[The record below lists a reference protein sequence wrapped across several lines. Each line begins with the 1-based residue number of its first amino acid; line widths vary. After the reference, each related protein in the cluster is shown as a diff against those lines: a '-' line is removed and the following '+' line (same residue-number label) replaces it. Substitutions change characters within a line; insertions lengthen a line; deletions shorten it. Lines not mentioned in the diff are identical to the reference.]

1 MRAVMKRIVA
11 FFALLGPLTAS
22 VARAEDV
29 PSSRQGAVYAVGV
42 GAAWMLRQDY
52 ASRLFHRFYPELSG
66 YRYDN
71 LTGSLWLRTGLRG
84 GYAWTQP
91 DMTVSVQIQE
101 RDFMWGGELG
111 LALNW
116 YVVPILAVGAQQIV
130 RKTTLEVAPPV
141 TASRDRI
148 SGSETLNLGFVHAGV
163 AFPVAGD
170 LINIEPWGR
179 WFYSPDDWRLKGSY
193 GIEASVRIF

>member
-1 MRAVMKRIVA
+1 MRAVMKSIA
-11 FFALLGPLTAS
+11 GLFTLLIFLAHP
-22 VARAEDV
+22 ARAEE
-29 PSSRQGAVYAVGV
+29 SSSGGTRAVYAAGLS
-42 GAAWMLRQDY
+42 GAWMLRQDY
-52 ASRLFHRFYPELSG
+52 ASRSFHRFYPEAVG

-71 LTGSLWLRTGLRG
+71 LAGSLWLRTGLRA

-101 RDFMWGGELG
+101 RDFMWGGDLG

-116 YVVPILAVGAQQIV
+116 FVVPILAVGAQQIV
-130 RKTTLEVAPPV
+130 RKTTLEVSAPI

-148 SGSETLNLGFVHAGV
+148 SGTETLAIGFVHGGI
-163 AFPVAGD
+163 AFPVADD

-179 WFYSPDDWRLKGSY
+179 WFYSPDDWRLSGSY
-193 GIEASVRIF
+193 GIEASVRLF